1 MDWVTEFLRNI
12 ICLKDFI
19 VAGTIVTTVFMN
31 LKQLMKKTIVAK
43 LKTSFT
49 IMFLLFLFT
58 ACEKQEDTDVRN
70 DFIGNWLVNENS
82 SLLGQRTYEVSIVK
96 DSINSSQIYIYN
108 FYKIG
113 IKDSVF
119 SIISGLENYSITIPK
134 QTSKNNVAEGS
145 GTLSKNVIV
154 ISYYINDGNQIDTVS
169 ANYTRDYN

>member
-1 MDWVTEFLRNI
+1 
-12 ICLKDFI
+12 
-19 VAGTIVTTVFMN
+19 MN
-31 LKQLMKKTIVAK
+31 LKQLIKKTIVTK
-43 LKTSFT
+43 VKTPFT

-58 ACEKQEDTDVRN
+58 ACEKQEDTDLRN

-113 IKDSVF
+113 INDSVF
-119 SIISGLENYSITIPK
+119 SIISELENSSMTIPK

-145 GTLSKNVIV
+145 GTLNKDVIV
-154 ISYYINDGNQIDTVS
+154 MSYYINDGNQIDTVS